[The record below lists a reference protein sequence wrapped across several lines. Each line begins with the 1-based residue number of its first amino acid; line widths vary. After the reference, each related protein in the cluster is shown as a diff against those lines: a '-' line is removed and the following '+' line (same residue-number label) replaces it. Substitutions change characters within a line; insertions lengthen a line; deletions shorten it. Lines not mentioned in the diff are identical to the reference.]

1 VLRGSMGAKNR
12 TAALE
17 RSQPKPGGPP
27 LLVVAP
33 GPYAGERFD
42 CPAPDT
48 LFLAAPISYK
58 GRVVQFTGRILRTC
72 DGKNT
77 AEVHD
82 YHDELTGVL
91 SAAVAKMRARLQPPR
106 LPDPRRLPSTAKHQ
120 HARPGH

>member
-1 VLRGSMGAKNR
+1 
-12 TAALE
+12 
-17 RSQPKPGGPP
+17 
-27 LLVVAP
+27 
-33 GPYAGERFD
+33 
-42 CPAPDT
+42 
-48 LFLAAPISYK
+48 
-58 GRVVQFTGRILRTC
+58 VVQFTGRILRTC

>member
-1 VLRGSMGAKNR
+1 MPRHRRVPRQVLTWRVAKNR

-33 GPYAGERFD
+33 GPYEGERFD

-48 LFLAAPISYK
+48 LFLTAPISYK
-58 GRVVQFTGRILRTC
+58 GRLVQFTGRILRSC

-77 AEVHD
+77 AEGHD
-82 YHDELTGVL
+82 HHDEPTGVL
-91 SAAVAKMRARLQPPR
+91 SAALTKCATGCGPIPL
-106 LPDPRRLPSTAKHQ
+106 S
-120 HARPGH
+120 